1 MQNLY
6 LCGRGPQLG
15 SSYVNLS
22 GDPPKP
28 QTPVAESSQLTKSV
42 MGQHMEV
49 NWRGAWRRW
58 TQLSVL
64 DEGGLEAL
72 MEEPESSISTEKPPL
87 NFINELGGKHD
98 TNQFEKLKQHR
109 RRKEDIVYL
118 TADSDNTLDSLE
130 DGKMYVVGGIVDK
143 NRYKRL
149 CANKAEALGIST
161 AKLPINDDTL
171 GLAEGEQLAGRKV
184 LTVNQV
190 VEIMLR
196 WCETRD
202 WNQALS
208 KTFPTRKL
216 KRVDTPAL
224 DDEEEAMLNDVKN

>member
-1 MQNLY
+1 
-6 LCGRGPQLG
+6 
-15 SSYVNLS
+15 
-22 GDPPKP
+22 
-28 QTPVAESSQLTKSV
+28 

-49 NWRGAWRRW
+49 NWRAAWRRW

-72 MEEPESSISTEKPPL
+72 IEQPESSTEPPPL
-87 NFINELGGKHD
+87 IIINHFGGKHD
-98 TNQFEKLKQHR
+98 AAQFEKLKQHR
-109 RRKEDIVYL
+109 KRKEDIVYL
-118 TADSDNTLDSLE
+118 TADSDNTLESLE
-130 DGKMYVVGGIVDK
+130 EGKMYVIGGIVDK

-149 CANKAEALGIST
+149 CANKAAALGIVT

-171 GLAEGEQLAGRKV
+171 GLAEGEQVSGRKV

-202 WNQALS
+202 WNQALA
-208 KTFPTRKL
+208 KTFPSRKVT
-216 KRVDTPAL
+216 KTDTVAL
-224 DDEEEAMLNDVKN
+224 EDEEEAMLNDG